1 MRITSLGEAVGE
13 SRPVAQSGT
22 KSAGLD
28 SEPDSDSDIDFDGIA
43 QTAGRNV
50 ATASANANI
59 ALIKYWGKADERLI
73 IPRAS
78 SLSLTLDGLTTRT
91 SVEFLQDGRDDSN
104 TSGMSGAPSD
114 SNVSAGSA
122 TSSNA
127 SADSLTIDGKPQ
139 SGKSLERVSRFLDIV
154 RERSGIN
161 TPARVISTN
170 TVPFGA
176 GLASSASAF
185 AALAAAASKAAGLDL
200 SPRDLSRLARRGS
213 GSACRSVFGGLV
225 KWNAG
230 HDDET
235 SYAEPVDD
243 SKLDLAIIVIL
254 ISGEKKPISS
264 REAMRRTIATS
275 PLYDAWID
283 SCGSDLDEALRAV
296 ASGDIQR
303 LGEVT
308 EANSF
313 GMHAAMMASRPAVMY
328 WLPETVE
335 ALRAVASVREPGLGA
350 WSTMDAGPNVKVL
363 VDGRDA
369 GRVADELRDRLPGCG
384 VEIHRPG
391 RGVRFES

>member
-1 MRITSLGEAVGE
+1 MNVTSVGEATGDLGQA
-13 SRPVAQSGT
+13 AQLGARSYGT
-22 KSAGLD
+22 DA
-28 SEPDSDSDIDFDGIA
+28 DIDIDTDSAVVSRTSATSALGS
-43 QTAGRNV
+43 

-91 SVEFLQDGRDDSN
+91 SVEFLADGGPGDTGDS
-104 TSGMSGAPSD
+104 D
-114 SNVSAGSA
+114 VSASNNATDTSA
-122 TSSNA
+122 I
-127 SADSLTIDGKPQ
+127 ADSLTIDGKPQ
-139 SGKSLERVSRFLDIV
+139 AGKSLARVSRFLDIV
-154 RERSGIN
+154 RERSGIDA
-161 TPARVISTN
+161 PARVVSSN

-185 AALAAAASKAAGLDL
+185 AALAAAASRAVGLDL
-200 SPRDLSRLARRGS
+200 QPRDLSRLARRGS

-230 HDDET
+230 HDDAT

-243 SKLDLAIIVIL
+243 SKLDLAIVVVL

-283 SCGSDLDEALRAV
+283 SCASDLSEALRAV
-296 ASGDIQR
+296 AGGDVRR

-335 ALRAVASVREPGLGA
+335 ALRAVASIRESGLGA
-350 WSTMDAGPNVKVL
+350 WATMDAGPNVKVL
-363 VDGRDA
+363 ADGRDA
-369 GRVADELRDRLPGCG
+369 TKVADELRSRLPGCG
-384 VEIHRPG
+384 VEVHRPG
-391 RGVRFES
+391 SGVRFER